1 MRVYQRLPNLHP
13 PLKNEVPVIP
23 LPPDQFQISAT
34 KVRKALIRSCSETW
48 KSLNPFGWSTALL
61 HLIRAFKPEEGPS
74 IFDLSADFISKL
86 ANCEIP
92 DSVAFI
98 DTTGSLLALN
108 KDSEPVRRKRI
119 VDGLPPRERP
129 INQGTM
135 FLKLAFDLALR
146 SREAQEAAK
155 SLEPIQQGVGS
166 ERGMELI
173 AHSCTAFYTKGYA
186 ILKKDA
192 TNGFQEIK
200 RAKMHRAIER
210 RCPSL
215 LGLFQKLLPPCVYW
229 TYITL
234 GTLSK

>member
-61 HLIRAFKPEEGPS
+61 HQIRAFKPEEGPS

-86 ANCEIP
+86 TNCKIP
-92 DSVAFI
+92 DSVVF
-98 DTTGSLLALN
+98 TTGSSLALN

-146 SREAQEAAK
+146 SRE
-155 SLEPIQQGVGS
+155 SPTGS
-166 ERGMELI
+166 
-173 AHSCTAFYTKGYA
+173 
-186 ILKKDA
+186 
-192 TNGFQEIK
+192 
-200 RAKMHRAIER
+200 
-210 RCPSL
+210 
-215 LGLFQKLLPPCVYW
+215 
-229 TYITL
+229 
-234 GTLSK
+234 